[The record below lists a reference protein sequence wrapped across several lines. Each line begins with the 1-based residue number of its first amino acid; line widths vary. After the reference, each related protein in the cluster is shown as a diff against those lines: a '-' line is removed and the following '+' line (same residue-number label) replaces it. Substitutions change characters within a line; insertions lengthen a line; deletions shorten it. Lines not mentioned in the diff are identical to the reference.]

1 MFPISTYTIIITTI
15 MFRKAVSRSWSD
27 TKEMKK
33 VYTDSWFRWCSW
45 AILCF
50 WVSWKKL
57 KKSTDSNTRA
67 RLRFLAASMNL
78 SMFRRL
84 STRRLIVV
92 IVTDTTTTTTTTI
105 RHVSEDLL
113 VWFGLI
119 WHIIGYWF
127 WFDFPFEIRLSYCII
142 FVCS

>member
-1 MFPISTYTIIITTI
+1 MFPISIIITTI

-67 RLRFLAASMNL
+67 RLRFLAASMSL

-92 IVTDTTTTTTTTI
+92 IVTDTTTTTTTTTI
-105 RHVSEDLL
+105 CHVSEDLL

-119 WHIIGYWF
+119 WHIIGIGF
-127 WFDFPFEIRLSYCII
+127 GLTFFLR
-142 FVCS
+142 FVLVIA